1 MIRRYFLA
9 TFILLFSLSSFASE
23 DSNAGLNCLKTSK
36 FVLFSKAINTIS
48 LRYDDHIT
56 TQFDNGH
63 YNSFEYTQ
71 LKTDKTSLLPKTLCS
86 EDIKISIK
94 EFTKSIKKNCLQ
106 QANIDEVKL
115 YTREIASDVSGN
127 DVRRTSD
134 SISKA
139 IPAAIHELKNSVN
152 AFNKCNKEDRYVRK
166 ISSIDMYSNA
176 DSICFKIID
185 IMNQARK
192 DKTACD

>member
-23 DSNAGLNCLKTSK
+23 NSNAGLNCLKTSK

-106 QANIDEVKL
+106 QANIDE
-115 YTREIASDVSGN
+115 YYQAITRL
-127 DVRRTSD
+127 RREREQTAQKYEN
-134 SISKA
+134 ILKEFR
-139 IPAAIHELKNSVN
+139 EL
-152 AFNKCNKEDRYVRK
+152 
-166 ISSIDMYSNA
+166 
-176 DSICFKIID
+176 
-185 IMNQARK
+185 
-192 DKTACD
+192 TAE